1 MPRHRNHGLRKRC
14 ACPRTKWPK
23 CPHGWHFNFRWKGV
37 SHRLSLDRECGWHIG
52 SKTEAQQEA
61 ERIRLAIR
69 EGRHADPSSPS
80 TLDELTFTQFAT
92 VWEERRGRELA
103 NAYDNKH
110 RLQKICSFQLP
121 GASPPTTFGQ
131 KPLTSITTDDVE
143 TYRDHRKSQ
152 RLSAVTVNHDLR
164 LLRKMFNWG
173 IRKGYLERTPF
184 KIGTEPAIRLE
195 REIPRHRRFEGDDDE
210 RKLLAA
216 ANPHLRSVIIAMLD
230 TACRPG
236 EIFNLQVRDV
246 SMTRR
251 ELTIRAVTEKTR
263 RERILPISKRLLAV
277 LELRLLD
284 PAGHPLPQDAYVF
297 GNVLGERAK
306 SVQTAWNNTCAA
318 IGLERF
324 QLRDLRHEAGSRFD
338 EAGIPINYVSRMLGH
353 TNLTTTSRYLNINRR
368 ELQRVMRRYEESRA
382 EFARSLHKQTDPAP
396 AVVQEPGEADQR
408 KPSVS

>member
-1 MPRHRNHGLRKRC
+1 MTRQRNHGLRKRC
-14 ACPRTKWPK
+14 GCPRAKWPK
-23 CPHGWHFNFRWKGV
+23 CSHGWHFNFRCKGV
-37 SHRLSLDRECGWHIG
+37 NHRLSLDRECGRHIG
-52 SKTEAQQEA
+52 SKTEATAEA
-61 ERIRLAIR
+61 ERLRLAIR
-69 EGRHADPSSPS
+69 EGRHGDPDRPAS
-80 TLDELTFTQFAT
+80 LDELTFTQFAT

-110 RLQKICSFQLP
+110 RLQKMCSFQLP

-143 TYRDHRKSQ
+143 AYRDHRKSQ
-152 RLSAVTVNHDLR
+152 RLSTVTVNHDLR

-210 RKLLAA
+210 QRLLAA
-216 ANPHLRSVIIAMLD
+216 ANPYLRAVIIAMLD

-297 GNVLGERAK
+297 GNVLGEQAK
-306 SVQTAWNNTCAA
+306 SVRTAWNNTCEA
-318 IGLERF
+318 IGLEGF

-368 ELQRVMRRYEESRA
+368 ELHRVMQRYEESRA
-382 EFARSLHKQTDPAP
+382 EFAQSRRRVTSRCAKLKRP
-396 AVVQEPGEADQR
+396 R
-408 KPSVS
+408 CW